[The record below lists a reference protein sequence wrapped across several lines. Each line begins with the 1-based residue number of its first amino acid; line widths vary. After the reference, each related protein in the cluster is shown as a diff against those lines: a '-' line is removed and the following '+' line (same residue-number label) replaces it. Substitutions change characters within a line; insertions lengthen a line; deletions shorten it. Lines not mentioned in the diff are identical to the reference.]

1 LPNPVFIKQPD
12 AQVIDNNPTKRSMMS
27 KDLTEILIRVGLI
40 AAIVFLSLRV
50 LAPFIGLLLW
60 ALILAVALYPLHQML
75 AKRLGGKQ
83 GRAAVALV
91 LLGLVIIGG
100 PTVVLG
106 SSFAEQ
112 IHGVYAAFDG
122 GQVTVPPPA
131 ESVKSWPIVG
141 EQIYA
146 VWQRAAN
153 DLAGFLADLQ
163 PQLGNFAR
171 HMLQLAASTA
181 GAILIFL
188 GSLIIAGIMMA
199 YGQSGSRAMLKVSER
214 LSGAVAGPRIHRL
227 TVATVR
233 SVATGVI
240 GVAFIQALLLGIG
253 FILAG
258 IPAAGILA
266 AIVLVLG
273 ILQLPAALVS
283 LPAIG
288 YLWWTGDHS
297 VPMAVVW
304 TALLLVAGMA
314 DNILK
319 PLLLGR
325 GVDVPMPVVL
335 LGALGGM
342 VSGGMIGLFIGAVL
356 LSVGYQLFMDWVD
369 ELEAEPAANE
379 AGRSAEA
386 DH

>member
-1 LPNPVFIKQPD
+1 MDAKVTDKQ
-12 AQVIDNNPTKRSMMS
+12 QTKRSILS
-27 KDLTEILIRVGLI
+27 KDITDVFIRIGVI
-40 AAIVFLSLRV
+40 AAIVYLSLRV
-50 LAPFIGLLLW
+50 LSPFLGLLLW
-60 ALILAVALYPLHQML
+60 ALILAIALYPLHQVL

-83 GRAAVALV
+83 GRTATLLV

-100 PTVVLG
+100 PTVILG

-112 IHGVYAAFDG
+112 VHDVYAAFEG
-122 GQVTVPPPA
+122 EQVTVPPPA
-131 ESVKSWPIVG
+131 ESVKAWPVVG
-141 EQIYA
+141 ERIYA
-146 VWQRAAN
+146 VWQHAAT
-153 DLAGFLADLQ
+153 DLAGFIADLQ
-163 PQLGNFAR
+163 PQLGNFAK

-181 GAILIFL
+181 GAIFAFL

-199 YGQSGSRAMLKVSER
+199 YGQSGNRAMLRVSER
-214 LSGAVAGPRIHRL
+214 LSGPVAGPRIHRL

-233 SVATGVI
+233 SAATGVI
-240 GVAFIQALLLGIG
+240 GVAFIQALLLGVG

-258 IPAAGILA
+258 IPAAGVLA
-266 AIVLVLG
+266 AVVLVLG

-288 YLWWTGDHS
+288 YLWWAGDHS
-297 VPMAVVW
+297 VPMAVLW
-304 TALLLVAGMA
+304 SAFLVIAGMA

-342 VSGGMIGLFIGAVL
+342 VSGGMIGLFVGAVL
-356 LSVGYQLFMDWVD
+356 LSVGYQLLMGWVD
-369 ELEAEPAANE
+369 ELDADPAADTNT
-379 AGRSAEA
+379 RSIQA